1 MNAEPIRLLL
11 ADDDKDDCLFFQ
23 DALKELPLSTQLLTV
38 HDGEQLIQLLEAETE
53 QLPHVLFLD
62 LNMPRKNGLECLS
75 EIKLNNKLKRLFVI
89 IFSTSLEQG
98 TVNLL
103 YKNGAQLYI
112 RKPAEFARLKKV
124 IHQALTVFAESLSTG
139 NIEQLAKEN
148 FVLTGELLNN

>member
-75 EIKLNNKLKRLFVI
+75 EIKLNKKLKRLFVI

-124 IHQALTVFAESLSTG
+124 IHQALTVFAENLSTG